1 MKLRGREKNK
11 FIILVSISIIAFI
24 LFACFITLVIDIDNN
39 KGIIPIIFFILLI
52 YSIFMFIYNL
62 FNSTK
67 YNHSLSISRNIL
79 YLLFFIINIVLFF
92 LSVIALW
99 L

>member
-11 FIILVSISIIAFI
+11 FIVLVSISIIVFI

-52 YSIFMFIYNL
+52 YSIFMFVYNL
-62 FNSTK
+62 FNSNK
-67 YNHSLSISRNIL
+67 YDHSVSIRSGIL
-79 YLLFFIINIVLFF
+79 YLLFFIINIVLFS

>member
-11 FIILVSISIIAFI
+11 FIVLVSISIIVFV

-52 YSIFMFIYNL
+52 YSIFMFVYNL
-62 FNSTK
+62 FNNNK
-67 YNHSLSISRNIL
+67 YDHSASIRSGIL
-79 YLLFFIINIVLFF
+79 YLLFFIINIVLFS